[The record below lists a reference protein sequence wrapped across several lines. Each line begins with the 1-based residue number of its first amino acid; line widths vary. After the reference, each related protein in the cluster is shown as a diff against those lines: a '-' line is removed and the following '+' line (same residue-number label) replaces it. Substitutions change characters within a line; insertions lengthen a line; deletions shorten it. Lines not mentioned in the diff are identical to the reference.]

1 MNKMITA
8 LETFSNTSNADTNIQ
23 NGVLAID
30 NNAAN
35 TPTPSP
41 IVRSEI
47 ASIVTQKSLVETPSV
62 INISW
67 TLASLTT
74 YQFQLIEP
82 NGYTG
87 YNFYFVSDASATNLE
102 VGNAIANFVN
112 ATGVATATY
121 STGSSIDLT
130 AVAGKPLFTVQVL
143 SPSLLSAASNMPKID
158 ANTTPATALSG
169 TTTVTVKALA
179 SPAQSFKTGE
189 VVTITNATGFT
200 FTDAFGNSSVGS
212 VTARIV
218 YVDGTT
224 FTLDGITGSG
234 TNTSTPTITKVA
246 QNSFGTA
253 AQVTSEVNRAGYTAN
268 ALSNYDRIRITTKSG
283 NVFDF
288 WLRASDVASP
298 FNATTNLS
306 VFYSDMNVFQSTAFT
321 SSVWGAPTGTASR
334 LAFATGS
341 VTVSELAQRV
351 KALIDDITALQQKS
365 NSLPIS

>member
-1 MNKMITA
+1 MITA
-8 LETFSNTSNADTNIQ
+8 LETFSSTSNADTNIQ

-62 INISW
+62 IRITW
-67 TLASLTT
+67 ALANSTT

-82 NGYTG
+82 NGYTE
-87 YNFYFVSDASATNLE
+87 YNFYYVSDVSATNLE

-112 ATGVATATY
+112 ATGIATATY
-121 STGSSIDLT
+121 SSGTNNIDLT
-130 AVAGKPLFTVQVL
+130 AVAGKPLFTVQSMVGCT
-143 SPSLLSAASNMPKID
+143 AASQMPFATVSFTTGFESVITAGSGTWITGETVKID
-158 ANTTPATALSG
+158 GADGL
-169 TTTVTVKALA
+169 
-179 SPAQSFKTGE
+179 
-189 VVTITNATGFT
+189 I
-200 FTDAFGNSSVGS
+200 FTDQFGNSVDGS
-212 VTARIV
+212 VTARI
-218 YVDGTT
+218 YRSTSNTT
-224 FTLDGITGSG
+224 FRLTGITISG
-234 TNTSTPTITKVA
+234 TLTGSTPAATKVA

-253 AQVTSEVNRAGYTAN
+253 AQVTSEVNRAGYTAS
-268 ALSNYDRIRITTKSG
+268 ALSNYDRISITTKSG

-288 WLRASDVASP
+288 WLKASLVASP
-298 FNATTNLS
+298 FTATQDLS

-321 SSVWGAPTGTASR
+321 SSVWATPTGTATR
-334 LAFATGS
+334 TTFATGS
-341 VTVSELAQRV
+341 VTLPQLAERV